1 MKPHRNYL
9 DWVGPGLRTG
19 RVWLAHA
26 QPPVRP
32 ALRRPGEGGR
42 PGATQCIGML
52 VAIFLLCLALPA
64 TLPAAEP
71 VPRKPCLP
79 CDEEDANAQ
88 RGYPVR
94 GRILGVDP
102 ERHQVLVKH
111 REIPGVMRAM
121 TMVFNVDP
129 AVLPALKRDQELLG
143 RIEKRDHA
151 WWLFNIKLLGAEL
164 R

>member
-1 MKPHRNYL
+1 VKPHRNYL

-26 QPPVRP
+26 QPPVQ
-32 ALRRPGEGGR
+32 R
-42 PGATQCIGML
+42 PGATQSIGMV
-52 VAIFLLCLALPA
+52 VAILLLCLALPA
-64 TLPAAEP
+64 PLPAADP
-71 VPRKPCLP
+71 APRKPCLP
-79 CDEEDANAQ
+79 CDEEDANAR
-88 RGYPVR
+88 RGYPIR

-121 TMVFNVDP
+121 TMAFNVDP
-129 AVLPALKRDQELLG
+129 AVLPKLKRDQDLLG
-143 RIEKRDHA
+143 RIEKRGKE